1 MTHPTPPPR
10 SLPPSRVSLP
20 AALDALYQLVTVCN
34 TGHIRWKPGTRGEIM
49 AREALHAARLV
60 LLASE
65 KYKRDP
71 ALLKE

>member
-1 MTHPTPPPR
+1 
-10 SLPPSRVSLP
+10 
-20 AALDALYQLVTVCN
+20 VTVCN